1 MARKEQSQVDRDR
14 RINDIITA
22 TKKILISK
30 GYFKTT
36 MSDISQ
42 ESGLSRRTL
51 YLYFKSKEEISLE
64 IVKQAFKSLE
74 KMVITASSTETNGY
88 KKLENIKN
96 AYLEYYK
103 SNFSEFYFTI
113 FFDFKI
119 NTQIIQNK
127 DAKECFNTLSSIVD
141 IIESCIVKGIK
152 DGSIKAN
159 IDNTRKRAIAILN
172 LVHGT
177 MQKMAVRKEIINS
190 YVGFSTEQLIDET
203 FNILFQSF

>member
-1 MARKEQSQVDRDR
+1 MARKEQSQLDKDR
-14 RINDIITA
+14 RINDIIIA
-22 TKKILISK
+22 TKKILIEK

-36 MSDISQ
+36 MGDISQ

-74 KMVITASSTETNGY
+74 NMVINASETKTTGY
-88 KKLENIKN
+88 KKLESIKK

-127 DAKECFNTLSSIVD
+127 DAKECFSTLSSIVD
-141 IIESCIVKGIK
+141 VIENCIIEGIK
-152 DGSIKAN
+152 DGSISAN
-159 IDNTRKRAIAILN
+159 IENTRKRAIAILN

-177 MQKMAVRKEIINS
+177 MQKMAVRKEIINK

-203 FNILFQSF
+203 FQILFQSF